1 MRVSFYSGLFVIL
14 AASQLSEALHLNSLD
29 DELALAE
36 LEEDMNMDL
45 NSPIAVSQIDNELD
59 INAEPEA
66 ESEVEGEGEGEGEVE
81 AEGEG

>member
-14 AASQLSEALHLNSLD
+14 AASQLSEALNLNSLD

-45 NSPIAVSQIDNELD
+45 NSPISAS
-59 INAEPEA
+59 
-66 ESEVEGEGEGEGEVE
+66 
-81 AEGEG
+81 